1 MKRRDALRF
10 RSGPVPA
17 RILACLAVA
26 LLLSAPAGAQEGA
39 RAFLAGPEEPEEADE
54 GVIRLYNE
62 YISILVN
69 TTEENTGRFAV
80 QTTGGDPDRASD
92 DNSPLIYLIP
102 GQKPWTS
109 YATVRIDGIDYVFGG
124 RPTERAGRAGLYG
137 EMLVA
142 PHVVDDRRIET
153 VYRIGPVDVTQVLS
167 IIRSST
173 TGLLDTVRI
182 EYRLVNTSDQVHHVG
197 LRLMIDTML
206 GANDGAPLRVGELAI
221 TTDTVFEGDA
231 IPEFWQA
238 FDSLSDPKVTAQGT
252 LKGDDVTPPDRVYFS
267 NWGALA
273 DGLWEFDFQPGRDF
287 TRLGEFE
294 LDSATALY
302 WDPRPLAPGEERVYV
317 THYGLGGISISPGDL
332 SIGVTSP
339 STVTADP
346 DRTVTFPVV
355 AYIQN
360 TGEGEA
366 RNVVARIQLP
376 QGLRLAD
383 GEQAVRQ
390 LGNLPTGRSAQV
402 TWRVAVDRAVGGEL
416 TYTVRVEA
424 INAEPNQ
431 VSRAVRIVSPAALT
445 ITLLEPQGRLRM
457 GESGW
462 EPLPYRVTARV
473 QNTGG
478 ADANS
483 VIVRWDSPLGL
494 ELARGSRAEKL
505 IGPLLEGEAFEVSWY
520 IQPVTRPQPYNGN
533 LPYTVQGQIFGSSQD
548 YRANGFL
555 DVPLFEG
562 EVRAEPV
569 RVDGAAP
576 VRTGD
581 RVLVDIVARNAR
593 KFYGAEIVVRYDPT
607 ALELIGR
614 AIYPGRLFF
623 EEVRD
628 GEDARVLAWKAP
640 EIQLPVRE
648 GAAAEVTLRGE
659 RAGARQPELY
669 WATDTIATL
678 SFRVL
683 KPGTHSIELAEVRV
697 YDAAGQVVKVAAAG
711 GRISVGE

>member
-1 MKRRDALRF
+1 
-10 RSGPVPA
+10 
-17 RILACLAVA
+17 
-26 LLLSAPAGAQEGA
+26 AQDGA

-206 GANDGAPLRVGELAI
+206 GANDGAPFRVGELAI

-302 WDPRPLAPGEERVYV
+302 WDPRPLAPGEERVYG

-416 TYTVRVEA
+416 TYT
-424 INAEPNQ
+424 
-431 VSRAVRIVSPAALT
+431 
-445 ITLLEPQGRLRM
+445 
-457 GESGW
+457 
-462 EPLPYRVTARV
+462 
-473 QNTGG
+473 
-478 ADANS
+478 
-483 VIVRWDSPLGL
+483 
-494 ELARGSRAEKL
+494 
-505 IGPLLEGEAFEVSWY
+505 
-520 IQPVTRPQPYNGN
+520 
-533 LPYTVQGQIFGSSQD
+533 
-548 YRANGFL
+548 
-555 DVPLFEG
+555 
-562 EVRAEPV
+562 
-569 RVDGAAP
+569 
-576 VRTGD
+576 
-581 RVLVDIVARNAR
+581 
-593 KFYGAEIVVRYDPT
+593 
-607 ALELIGR
+607 
-614 AIYPGRLFF
+614 
-623 EEVRD
+623 
-628 GEDARVLAWKAP
+628 
-640 EIQLPVRE
+640 
-648 GAAAEVTLRGE
+648 
-659 RAGARQPELY
+659 
-669 WATDTIATL
+669 
-678 SFRVL
+678 
-683 KPGTHSIELAEVRV
+683 
-697 YDAAGQVVKVAAAG
+697 
-711 GRISVGE
+711 